1 MEIFKNIATVVGCF
15 STCVAL
21 LITIIKPLRQIVVNS
36 VAHKSQYQKMV
47 NDIEKLNKK
56 LDESL
61 TNDVKIQERLEKVEK
76 NVLENEAERLRSELS
91 TYYNKC
97 CRGLQIF
104 PEEMLRIEEV
114 YDKYH
119 NKLGLNHIGT
129 NMYDAIEKYYK
140 QQDFIKMH
148 NN

>member
-1 MEIFKNIATVVGCF
+1 MEIFKNIATVVGCI
-15 STCVAL
+15 SACIAL
-21 LITIIKPLRQIVVNS
+21 LITIIKPLRQILVNS
-36 VAHKSQYQKMV
+36 IAHKSQYQKMIDNV
-47 NDIEKLNKK
+47 EKLNNK

-61 TNDVKIQERLEKVEK
+61 TNDAKIQERLEKVEK
-76 NVLENEAERLRSELS
+76 NVLENEAERLKSELS

-104 PEEMLRIEEV
+104 PEEMLRIDEV

-129 NMYDAIEKYYK
+129 KMYDAIEKYYK
-140 QQDFIKMH
+140 QQDFIKIH
-148 NN
+148 ND

>member
-1 MEIFKNIATVVGCF
+1 MEIFKNIATVVGCI
-15 STCVAL
+15 SACIAL
-21 LITIIKPLRQIVVNS
+21 LITIIKPLRQILVNS
-36 VAHKSQYQKMV
+36 IAHKSQYQKMID
-47 NDIEKLNKK
+47 NIEKLNNK

-61 TNDVKIQERLEKVEK
+61 TNDAKIQARLEKVEK
-76 NVLENEAERLRSELS
+76 NVLENEAERLKSELS

-104 PEEMLRIEEV
+104 PEEMLRIDEV

-129 NMYDAIEKYYK
+129 KMYDAIEKYYK
-140 QQDFIKMH
+140 QQDFIKIR
-148 NN
+148 ND

>member
-1 MEIFKNIATVVGCF
+1 MEIFKNIATVVGCI
-15 STCVAL
+15 SACIAL
-21 LITIIKPLRQIVVNS
+21 LITIIKPLRQILVNS
-36 VAHKSQYQKMV
+36 IAHKSQYQKMID
-47 NDIEKLNKK
+47 NIEKLNNK

-61 TNDVKIQERLEKVEK
+61 TNDAKIQERLEKVEK
-76 NVLENEAERLRSELS
+76 NVLENEAERLKSELS

-104 PEEMLRIEEV
+104 PEEMLRIDEV

-129 NMYDAIEKYYK
+129 KMYDAIEKYYK
-140 QQDFIKMH
+140 QQDFIKIC
-148 NN
+148 ND

>member
-1 MEIFKNIATVVGCF
+1 MEIFKNIATVVGCI
-15 STCVAL
+15 SACIAL
-21 LITIIKPLRQIVVNS
+21 LITIIKPLRQILVNS
-36 VAHKSQYQKMV
+36 IAHKSQYQNMID
-47 NDIEKLNKK
+47 NIEKLNNK

-61 TNDVKIQERLEKVEK
+61 TNDAKIQERLEKVEK
-76 NVLENEAERLRSELS
+76 NVLENEAERLKSELS

-104 PEEMLRIEEV
+104 PEEMLRIDEV

-129 NMYDAIEKYYK
+129 KMYDAIEKYYK
-140 QQDFIKMH
+140 QQDFIKIH
-148 NN
+148 ND

>member
-1 MEIFKNIATVVGCF
+1 MEIFKNIATVVGCI
-15 STCVAL
+15 SACIAL
-21 LITIIKPLRQIVVNS
+21 LITIIKPLRQILVNS
-36 VAHKSQYQKMV
+36 IAHKSQYQKMI
-47 NDIEKLNKK
+47 DSIEKLNNK

-61 TNDVKIQERLEKVEK
+61 TNDAKIQERLEKVEK
-76 NVLENEAERLRSELS
+76 NVLENEAERLKSELS

-104 PEEMLRIEEV
+104 PEEMLRIDEV

-129 NMYDAIEKYYK
+129 KMYDAIEKYYK
-140 QQDFIKMH
+140 QQDFIKIH
-148 NN
+148 ND

>member
-1 MEIFKNIATVVGCF
+1 MEIFKNIATVVGCI
-15 STCVAL
+15 SVCIAL
-21 LITIIKPLRQIVVNS
+21 LITIIKPLRQILVNS
-36 VAHKSQYQKMV
+36 IAHKSQYQKMID
-47 NDIEKLNKK
+47 NIEKLNNK

-61 TNDVKIQERLEKVEK
+61 TNDAKIQERLEKVEK
-76 NVLENEAERLRSELS
+76 NVLENEAERLKSELS

-104 PEEMLRIEEV
+104 PEEMLRIDEV

-129 NMYDAIEKYYK
+129 KMYDAIEKYYK
-140 QQDFIKMH
+140 QQDFIKIH
-148 NN
+148 ND

>member
-1 MEIFKNIATVVGCF
+1 MEIFKNIATVVGCI
-15 STCVAL
+15 SACIAL
-21 LITIIKPLRQIVVNS
+21 LITIIKPLRQILVNS
-36 VAHKSQYQKMV
+36 IAHKSQYQKMID
-47 NDIEKLNKK
+47 NIEKLNNK

-61 TNDVKIQERLEKVEK
+61 TNDAQIQERLEKVEK
-76 NVLENEAERLRSELS
+76 NVLENEAERLKSELS

-104 PEEMLRIEEV
+104 PEEMLRIDEV

-129 NMYDAIEKYYK
+129 KMYDAIEKYYK
-140 QQDFIKMH
+140 QQDFIKIR
-148 NN
+148 ND

>member
-1 MEIFKNIATVVGCF
+1 MEIFKNIATVVGCI
-15 STCVAL
+15 SACIAL
-21 LITIIKPLRQIVVNS
+21 LITIIKPLRQILVNFI
-36 VAHKSQYQKMV
+36 AHKSQYQKMID
-47 NDIEKLNKK
+47 NIEKLNNK

-76 NVLENEAERLRSELS
+76 NVLENEAERLKSELS

-104 PEEMLRIEEV
+104 PEEMLRIDEV

-129 NMYDAIEKYYK
+129 KMYDAIEKYYK
-140 QQDFIKMH
+140 QQDFIKIH
-148 NN
+148 ND

>member
-1 MEIFKNIATVVGCF
+1 MAIFKNIATVVGCI
-15 STCVAL
+15 SACIAL
-21 LITIIKPLRQIVVNS
+21 LITIIKPLRQILVNS
-36 VAHKSQYQKMV
+36 IAHKSQYQKMID
-47 NDIEKLNKK
+47 NIEKLNNK

-61 TNDVKIQERLEKVEK
+61 TNDAKIQERLEKVEK
-76 NVLENEAERLRSELS
+76 NVLENEAERLKSELS

-104 PEEMLRIEEV
+104 PEEMLRIDEV

-129 NMYDAIEKYYK
+129 KMYDAIEKYYK
-140 QQDFIKMH
+140 QQDFIKIH
-148 NN
+148 ND

>member
-1 MEIFKNIATVVGCF
+1 MEIFKNIATVVGCI
-15 STCVAL
+15 SACIAL
-21 LITIIKPLRQIVVNS
+21 LITIIKPLRQILVNS
-36 VAHKSQYQKMV
+36 IAHKSQYQKMID
-47 NDIEKLNKK
+47 NIEKLNNK

-61 TNDVKIQERLEKVEK
+61 TNDAKIQERLEKVEK
-76 NVLENEAERLRSELS
+76 NVLENEAERLKSELS

-104 PEEMLRIEEV
+104 PEEMLRIDEV

-129 NMYDAIEKYYK
+129 KMYDAIEKYYK
-140 QQDFIKMH
+140 QQDCIKIR
-148 NN
+148 ND

>member
-1 MEIFKNIATVVGCF
+1 MEIFKNIATVVGCI
-15 STCVAL
+15 SACIAL
-21 LITIIKPLRQIVVNS
+21 LITIIKPLRQILVNS
-36 VAHKSQYQKMV
+36 IAHKSQYQKMID
-47 NDIEKLNKK
+47 NIEKLNNK

-61 TNDVKIQERLEKVEK
+61 TNDAKIQERLEKVEK
-76 NVLENEAERLRSELS
+76 NVLENEVERLKSELS

-104 PEEMLRIEEV
+104 PEEMLRIDEV

-129 NMYDAIEKYYK
+129 KMYDAIEKYYK
-140 QQDFIKMH
+140 QQDFIKIH
-148 NN
+148 ND

>member
-1 MEIFKNIATVVGCF
+1 MEIFKNIATVVGCI
-15 STCVAL
+15 SACIAL
-21 LITIIKPLRQIVVNS
+21 LITIIKPLRQILVNS
-36 VAHKSQYQKMV
+36 IAHKSQYQKMID
-47 NDIEKLNKK
+47 NIEKLNNK

-61 TNDVKIQERLEKVEK
+61 TNDAKIQERLEKVEK
-76 NVLENEAERLRSELS
+76 NVLENEAERLKSELS

-104 PEEMLRIEEV
+104 PEEMLRIDEV

-129 NMYDAIEKYYK
+129 KMYDAIEKYYK
-140 QQDFIKMH
+140 QQDSIKIH
-148 NN
+148 ND

>member
-1 MEIFKNIATVVGCF
+1 MEIFKNIATVVGCI
-15 STCVAL
+15 SACIAL
-21 LITIIKPLRQIVVNS
+21 LITIIKPLRQILVNS
-36 VAHKSQYQKMV
+36 IAHKSQYQKMID
-47 NDIEKLNKK
+47 NIEKLNNK

-61 TNDVKIQERLEKVEK
+61 TNDAEIQERLEKVEK
-76 NVLENEAERLRSELS
+76 NVLENEAERLKSELS

-104 PEEMLRIEEV
+104 PEEMLRIDEV

-129 NMYDAIEKYYK
+129 KMYDAIEKYYK
-140 QQDFIKMH
+140 QQDSIKIH
-148 NN
+148 ND

>member
-1 MEIFKNIATVVGCF
+1 MEIFKNIATVVGCI
-15 STCVAL
+15 SACIAL
-21 LITIIKPLRQIVVNS
+21 LITIIKPLRQILVNS
-36 VAHKSQYQKMV
+36 IAHKSQYQKMID
-47 NDIEKLNKK
+47 NIEKLHNK

-61 TNDVKIQERLEKVEK
+61 TNDAKIQERLEKVEK
-76 NVLENEAERLRSELS
+76 NVLENEVERLKSELS

-104 PEEMLRIEEV
+104 PEEMLRIDEV

-129 NMYDAIEKYYK
+129 KMYDAIEKYYK
-140 QQDFIKMH
+140 QQDFIKIH
-148 NN
+148 ND